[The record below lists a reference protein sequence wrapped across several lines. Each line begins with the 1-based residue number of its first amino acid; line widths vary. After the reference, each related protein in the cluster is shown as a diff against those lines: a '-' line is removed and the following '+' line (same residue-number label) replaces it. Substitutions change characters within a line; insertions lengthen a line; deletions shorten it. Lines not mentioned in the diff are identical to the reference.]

1 MRKIKIGVVGAGNIS
16 TSAHL
21 PAYAQYDGA
30 EVVAIAD
37 ISEERAKAAA
47 EKFGIP
53 KYYTSVEAMLD
64 NEDIEAVDICVWNN
78 GHAPVAIEAAKR
90 GKHVMCEKPLA
101 MNLEHALEM
110 QKAIK
115 ESGVRFLLAV
125 PGRFREDNMKA
136 RELYEAGEF
145 GEVYYGK
152 TAYIRR
158 RGTPTGWFT
167 DKKTSGGGPVVDIGV
182 HRIDAAWYIMGCPK
196 PTRVSAATSYKIG
209 DYQTL
214 GVSKWQG
221 TPCPDNQFDT
231 EDMGAGA
238 IHFENGAV
246 LIFEASWAINGPD
259 HQDTQV
265 CGSKGGIVLDSKLT
279 FYGEN
284 AEGYLHTEEL
294 TVEHPHSPT
303 YNEIAHFCDCIR
315 EDKETKFPIE
325 EAVQLQ
331 QMLQG
336 IYDSASLGKEV
347 VL

>member
-16 TSAHL
+16 VSAHL

-37 ISEERAKAAA
+37 ISEERAAAAA

-53 KYYTSVEAMLD
+53 KYYTSVQAMLD

-101 MNLEHALEM
+101 MNLDHALEM
-110 QKAIK
+110 K
-115 ESGVRFLLAV
+115 EVIEKSGVKFLLAV
-125 PGRFREDNMKA
+125 PGRFRAENMKA
-136 RELYEAGEF
+136 RELFDNGEL

-152 TAYIRR
+152 TAYMRR

-167 DKKTSGGGPVVDIGV
+167 DQKTSGGGPVVDIGV
-182 HRIDAAWYIMGCPK
+182 HRIDAAWYLMGCPK

-209 DYQTL
+209 DYKTL

-221 TPCPDNQFDT
+221 TPCPDNRFDV

-259 HQDTQV
+259 HQDTQI
-265 CGSKGGIVLDSKLT
+265 CGSKAGIILEPLT
-279 FYGEN
+279 IYGEN
-284 AEGYLHTEEL
+284 EEGYLRTEAIETKSPHT
-294 TVEHPHSPT
+294 PT

-315 EDKETKFPIE
+315 DDTETKFPIGQ
-325 EAVQLQ
+325 AVELQ
-331 QMLQG
+331 RMLQG
-336 IYDSASLGKEV
+336 IYDSARLGKEV